1 MSARAWILTLVV
13 VTTNVAGNLLLT
25 LGVKGT
31 SLVLIGAGVAVLILW
46 TFSRMAL
53 LSWAD
58 LSFVLPVTS
67 AGYILTA
74 LAGKYVLAEHISAP
88 RWFGTALIFLG
99 MVIVSR
105 TPAKTR
111 A

>member
-1 MSARAWILTLVV
+1 MRARAWILTSLVV
-13 VTTNVAGNLLLT
+13 ITNVAGNLLLT

-31 SLVLIGAGVAVLILW
+31 SFLLIGAGIAVLILW

-74 LAGKYVLAEHISAP
+74 VAGKYVLAENISGA

-99 MVIVSR
+99 MVVVSR
-105 TPAKTR
+105 TPARTR
-111 A
+111 T